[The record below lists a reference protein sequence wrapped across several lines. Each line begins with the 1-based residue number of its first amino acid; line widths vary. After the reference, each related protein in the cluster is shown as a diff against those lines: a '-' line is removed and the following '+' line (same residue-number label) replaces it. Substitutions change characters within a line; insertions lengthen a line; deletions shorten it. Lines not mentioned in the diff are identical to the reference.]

1 MTLGFGAS
9 ASTLHFLWTPLPLK
23 PEPGPKLKQL
33 SLCFHMGT
41 YVLDVFLNTD
51 YFLLYYIES
60 NGGEIYSHDAGG
72 RCLAESQA
80 TFLDQRLQGVLSY
93 ATLGKYTQHGV
104 LADDVSE
111 GTDDML
117 ITSKHKANRHCRHSA
132 AR

>member
-1 MTLGFGAS
+1 MYTDVS
-9 ASTLHFLWTPLPLK
+9 
-23 PEPGPKLKQL
+23 
-33 SLCFHMGT
+33 
-41 YVLDVFLNTD
+41 DVFLNTD
-51 YFLLYYIES
+51 FLLHYVDS
-60 NGGEIYSHDAGG
+60 ASWEIYSHDAEG

-80 TFLDQRLQGVLSY
+80 TFLDQGLQGVLSY
-93 ATLGKYTQHGV
+93 ATLGKHTQHGV